1 MQWKLTLYYI
11 LTTIV
16 VMLLLEMIVVLGYY
30 LFVNYNTD
38 RILAFQVG
46 SVAQNAAIHFS
57 GPFVNKDNLNQTL
70 KDWPSEMGTEFQGYS
85 AAFDLGG
92 RPIVITREPFF
103 EDNTELEMPAEVK
116 QHVQTALSMEPS
128 MVKPITT
135 YVYKEKSAVYIVASI
150 ANKTA
155 VRGALV
161 VKAEQVR
168 LSSQNLRNFMP
179 NVFSF
184 FGISLIGFII
194 GAAIVGLTF
203 GIVTSRSLVR
213 RIQRILTSTNRWSHG
228 DFTVSINDPSGD
240 ELGQLVHRLN
250 QMAKQLKQLLWTR
263 HDLAT
268 MEERNRLARE
278 LHDSIKQQMFAVSI
292 WVNTGKSLIGQDEEA
307 ARSNLTEVEHLISQM
322 QRELNALILE
332 LRPIALEGK
341 HLSRALEDY
350 VRAWQ
355 GQTGIFVNLE
365 ARGDQLVSP
374 VIEEAFFRIAQE
386 ALSNAARHSRADT
399 VKLRLECGDP
409 VTLTISDNGSGFDV
423 KDAGHGVGLSSMRE
437 RVLTLGG
444 QLDIWSEKGKGTTV
458 TARCFQKESR
468 EK

>member
-1 MQWKLTLYYI
+1 
-11 LTTIV
+11 
-16 VMLLLEMIVVLGYY
+16 
-30 LFVNYNTD
+30 
-38 RILAFQVG
+38 
-46 SVAQNAAIHFS
+46 
-57 GPFVNKDNLNQTL
+57 
-70 KDWPSEMGTEFQGYS
+70 
-85 AAFDLGG
+85 
-92 RPIVITREPFF
+92 
-103 EDNTELEMPAEVK
+103 
-116 QHVQTALSMEPS
+116 
-128 MVKPITT
+128 
-135 YVYKEKSAVYIVASI
+135 
-150 ANKTA
+150 
-155 VRGALV
+155 
-161 VKAEQVR
+161 
-168 LSSQNLRNFMP
+168 MP

-203 GIVTSRSLVR
+203 GIITSRILVG
-213 RIQRILTSTNRWSHG
+213 RIQRILISTNRWSQG

-250 QMAKQLKQLLWTR
+250 QMAKQLKQLLWSR

-292 WVNTGKSLIGQDEEA
+292 WVNTGKSLIGQNEEA
-307 ARSNLTEVEHLISQM
+307 ARSNLTEAEHLIGQM

-341 HLSRALEDY
+341 HLSHALEDY

-365 ARGDQLVSP
+365 ASGDQRVSP

-409 VTLTISDNGSGFDV
+409 VTLVISDNGCGFDV
-423 KDAGHGVGLSSMRE
+423 RDAGHGVGLSSMRE

-444 QLDIWSEKGKGTTV
+444 QLDIWSDKGKGTTI

-468 EK
+468 GLK